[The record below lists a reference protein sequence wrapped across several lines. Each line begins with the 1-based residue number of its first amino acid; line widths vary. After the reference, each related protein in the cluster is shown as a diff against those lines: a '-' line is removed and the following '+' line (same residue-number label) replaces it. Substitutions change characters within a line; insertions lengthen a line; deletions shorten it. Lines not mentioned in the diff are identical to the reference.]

1 LSGTGESRIYGNGSF
16 SRLRDGVLQHCVNF
30 LLLTIVG
37 FLAPGAVAAQEGL
50 CATVS
55 IQIQQKVSLERQA
68 FTAELDINNGL
79 TADSIASVGVN
90 ILFTDANG
98 IAAVATTDPN
108 NLAAQ
113 FFLRQDTLSGIN
125 ATDGT
130 GTIGP
135 STNAVMRWLI
145 IPAPGT
151 GGDFPSGAVYF
162 VGASLT
168 YTLAGQPQT
177 VSVNPAAITV
187 LPQPMLKLDYFL
199 PSDVYADDPFTP
211 AVEPPVPFTLGVR
224 VTNVGAGTA
233 RSLTID
239 SAQPTIVRDGQSL
252 LIGFQLLDSYVDDKP
267 AADTLLIN
275 FGDIGPQQS
284 RMGRWD
290 MVTTLSGQFTEFT
303 ASFTHADS
311 LGGALTSLIQSGG
324 VSTHTLIHD
333 VLVDLPDRDTVLDFL
348 AQDADIPRVY
358 ESENS
363 IDPVTNV
370 SAGATLGTW
379 SNGHAPLTFAPTSGL
394 AYAVTPDPFNG
405 QLASL
410 GATRSDGKILPP
422 SNVWFSKTKT
432 SAGNWVYWINLF
444 DTDSTGSYTING
456 GASAAN
462 SSLSGNVF
470 SDANSNG
477 VRDAGEAG
485 VTGVGVH
492 LHGTTSTA
500 TVDLDTLSD
509 GAGNYQF
516 TGLGAGTYSVT
527 VTPIA
532 QYVDGAAITGSAG
545 GNASIGG
552 IDGIGLAAQTG
563 AAEYDFPKVPQTTT
577 AVADFGLTAFSL
589 SATNVLVGNTVTLT
603 TTLSNFGPATDSAS
617 VPFVIPSGVTVT
629 GSNASNGVFDPNARL
644 WQVGTM
650 ASGTTSTL
658 SLTLQGKSAGTQTLS
673 AAAVAASVATDPN
686 AINNSASAT
695 LTVNSA
701 GMFTLSKLAPTTAVT
716 NGELA
721 YTLGLGNSGQGTSSA
736 AVIVADAL
744 PSGVTFTSAVP
755 GPGVAGVT
763 CAGSAS
769 LLCSVTLV
777 SGLPPSVA
785 NGAASFTIN
794 ATAPNTAGTITN
806 YASVDPSGSA
816 NPPLPGPG
824 CSSAACASATTTVNT
839 AATFTLSKTGPA
851 SVVTGA
857 AAAYAMAIGNSGQ
870 VASGTTLTMADAL
883 PAGMQFVN
891 AVPGTGV
898 STVSCSGT
906 TTLTC
911 AVVLSNALQPGAANG
926 AAAFTVNTMAP
937 NGAGSVTNYASVDP
951 KGGISPPTPG
961 ANCTPVTSCGSAT
974 TTVNAVPNVTLNKT
988 APASVLAYANVPY
1001 TIALGNS
1008 GLAASGATLTVSDA
1022 LPMGMTFVNAVA
1034 GANVSAVTCAG
1045 APTLTCT
1052 VTLTAPLAPGA
1063 ANGAAVFAIN
1073 ATAPTLAGTAI
1084 NYASVDPLGGTT
1096 PPAPGA
1102 TCAPT
1107 TSCSNAT
1114 TAVMPAPY
1122 ITLGKAGPATVA
1134 TGAAAA
1140 YVIFLGNRGETASGT
1155 TLTVADSLPSGMAF
1169 VSATPGTDVA
1179 SVSCAGTAPL
1189 KCTVSLGAP
1198 LQSNRTNGAASFTIN
1213 VTAPSV
1219 VGAVTNSASVDPT
1232 GGANPPA
1239 PGSSCSPATA
1249 CGSVQTA
1256 VVAGSTV
1263 NLVLDKLAPSTAIQ
1277 GASYAYTLRLGNSG
1291 SSVSGKTVTVSEVLP
1306 AGVTLTSVAAGT
1318 GVLSVNCGT
1327 LPVTGD
1333 GIAVRNCTVNLKSA
1347 IAANTTTSNGP
1358 VFTLTTTAANL
1369 GVATNYAS
1377 VDPSG
1382 GATPPAPG
1390 STCTT
1395 TSCGIASMVIVSKTA
1410 ANLTLVKSGTANVGV
1425 QTPFIYSFTIGNNG
1439 ATASGTTVTIA
1450 DVLPAGVSITGAAP
1464 TFGETGIDC
1473 GALPIVGDGRSPMTC
1488 TVTLGAPIAPGTV
1501 SGSPVATL
1509 TAIASTTGKLTNY
1522 ASIDS
1527 TGGTLAPT
1535 PGPNCTSITSCSSW
1549 TTQVHASG
1557 PTASPPTTQSAEVAV
1572 PSAVARPVPINVF
1585 WTSITL
1591 VLLLLGIGA
1600 MRARQWPR

>member
-1 LSGTGESRIYGNGSF
+1 MSFTGEGQENANG
-16 SRLRDGVLQHCVNF
+16 HCCRRRRVALPRCFVF
-30 LLLTIVG
+30 LLLLFVC
-37 FLAPGAVAAQEGL
+37 FQPMLALAQQGL

-79 TADSIASVGVN
+79 TTDSITSVGVN
-90 ILFTDANG
+90 ILFADASG
-98 IAAVATTDPN
+98 VAAVATTDPN

-168 YTLAGQPQT
+168 YSLAGQPQT

-187 LPQPMLKLDYFL
+187 LPQPMLQLDYFL

-233 RSLTID
+233 HSLTID
-239 SAQPTIVRDGQSL
+239 SAQPKIVRNDQGL

-311 LGGALTSLIQSGG
+311 LGGALTSLIQPGG

-333 VLVDLPDRDTVLDFL
+333 VLVDLPGRDTVLDFL
-348 AQDADIPRVY
+348 AQDADVPRVY
-358 ESENS
+358 ESDNS
-363 IDPVTNV
+363 VDPVINV
-370 SAGATLGTW
+370 SAGATLGTL
-379 SNGHAPLTFAPTSGL
+379 SNGHA
-394 AYAVTPDPFNG
+394 
-405 QLASL
+405 
-410 GATRSDGKILPP
+410 RSDGKVLPP
-422 SNVWFSKTKT
+422 SNVWFSKTKN

-444 DTDSTGSYTING
+444 DTNSTGGYTING
-456 GASAAN
+456 SASAAN

-470 SDANSNG
+470 TDANSNG

-485 VTGVGVH
+485 ITSVGVH
-492 LHGTTSTA
+492 LHGTTSAA
-500 TVDLDTLSD
+500 TVDLDTSSD

-527 VTPIA
+527 VAPLA
-532 QYVDGAAITGSAG
+532 QYVDGAAITGSVG

-552 IDGIGLAAQTG
+552 IDGIVLAAGTG

-577 AVADFGLTAFSL
+577 DVADFALTAFSL

-603 TTLSNFGPATDSAS
+603 TTLSNLGPATDSAS

-629 GSNASNGVFDPNARL
+629 GNNASNGVFDPNARL

-673 AAAVAASVATDPN
+673 AAAVAGSAATDPN
-686 AINNSASAT
+686 ALNNSASAT

-701 GMFTLSKLAPTTAVT
+701 GTFTLSKLAPTTAVT
-716 NGELA
+716 NGALA
-721 YTLGLGNSGQGTSSA
+721 YMLGLGNSGQGTSSTA
-736 AVIVADAL
+736 LIVADAL
-744 PSGVTFTSAVP
+744 PSGVTFTSAIP
-755 GPGVAGVT
+755 GPGVASVT
-763 CAGSAS
+763 CAGTTS

-777 SGLPPSVA
+777 SGLPASAA

-794 ATAPNTAGTITN
+794 TTAPNTAGSITN
-806 YASVDPSGSA
+806 YASVDPSGGA

-824 CSSAACASATTTVNT
+824 CSSASCASATTTVST

-857 AAAYAMAIGNSGQ
+857 SAAYAMAIGNSGQ
-870 VASGTTLTMADAL
+870 VASGTTLTLTDVL
-883 PAGMQFVN
+883 PIGTQFVN

-911 AVVLSNALQPGAANG
+911 TVVLSNALQPGAANG
-926 AAAFTVNTMAP
+926 TAAFTVNTTAP
-937 NGAGSVTNYASVDP
+937 NTAGSITNYASVDP
-951 KGGISPPTPG
+951 TGGTSPPTPG
-961 ANCTPVTSCGSAT
+961 ATCAPTTSCGSAT
-974 TTVNAVPNVTLNKT
+974 TPVNAVPNVTLNKT

-1001 TIALGNS
+1001 AIALGNS

-1034 GANVSAVTCAG
+1034 GLNVSAVICAG

-1052 VTLTAPLAPGA
+1052 VTLTTPLAPGV
-1063 ANGAAVFAIN
+1063 ANGAALFTIN
-1073 ATAPTLAGTAI
+1073 ATAPALAGTAI
-1084 NYASVDPLGGTT
+1084 NYASVDPLGGVNPPT
-1096 PPAPGA
+1096 PSA
-1102 TCAPT
+1102 TCLPA
-1107 TSCSNAT
+1107 TSCGSAT
-1114 TAVMPAPY
+1114 TAVLPAPY
-1122 ITLGKAGPATVA
+1122 ITLSKAGPASVT

-1140 YVIFLGNRGETASGT
+1140 YVISLGNRGEASSGT
-1155 TLTVADSLPSGMAF
+1155 TLTVADSLPIGMAF
-1169 VSATPGTDVA
+1169 VSATPGTDVG
-1179 SVSCAGTAPL
+1179 SVSCSGTAPL
-1189 KCTVSLGAP
+1189 KCTVTLGAP
-1198 LQSNRTNGAASFTIN
+1198 LQSNRANGAASFTIN
-1213 VTAPSV
+1213 VTVPSA
-1219 VGAVTNSASVDPT
+1219 VGTVTNSASVDPT
-1232 GGANPPA
+1232 GGANPPT

-1249 CGSVQTA
+1249 CGSVQSA

-1263 NLVLDKLAPSTAIQ
+1263 NLVLDKLAPPTAIQ

-1291 SSVSGKTVTVSEVLP
+1291 SSSSSKTVTISEVLP
-1306 AGVTLTSVAAGT
+1306 SGVTLNSAAAGT
-1318 GVLSVNCGT
+1318 GVQSVNCGT

-1333 GIAVRNCTVNLKSA
+1333 GVAVRNCTVNLKSA
-1347 IAANTTTSNGP
+1347 IAANTTTTNGA
-1358 VFTLTTTAANL
+1358 VFTLATTAANL
-1369 GVATNYAS
+1369 GAVTNYVS

-1382 GATPPAPG
+1382 GTTPPAPG

-1395 TSCGIASMVIVSKTA
+1395 TSCGSAPMVIVSRTA
-1410 ANLTLVKSGTANVGV
+1410 ANLTLVKTGTANVGV
-1425 QTPFIYSFTIGNNG
+1425 HTPFTYSFSLGNNG
-1439 ATASGTTVTIA
+1439 ATASGTTVTVA
-1450 DVLPAGVSITGAAP
+1450 DVLPAGVSITGVAP
-1464 TFGETGIDC
+1464 AVGETGIDC

-1488 TVTLGAPIAPGTV
+1488 TVTLGAPIASGTV
-1501 SGSPVATL
+1501 NGSPVATL
-1509 TAIASTTGKLTNY
+1509 TAVASTTGKLTNY
-1522 ASIDS
+1522 ASVDS

-1535 PGPNCTSITSCSSW
+1535 PGPNCTSTTSCSSW
-1549 TTQVHASG
+1549 ATQVHASG
-1557 PTASPPTTQSAEVAV
+1557 PTASPPTTQAAEVAAPTV
-1572 PSAVARPVPINVF
+1572 GARPVPINAF
-1585 WTSITL
+1585 WALITL
-1591 VLLLLGIGA
+1591 SLLLLGIGA
-1600 MRARQWPR
+1600 TRVRKWNR